1 MRPKRPKNG
10 NQVVELIIFMQSTL
24 LVCFG
29 LAAFNASST
38 IMAGINAITDVN
50 SMAAFVTDKGLQ
62 TETKTIST
70 DTALRI
76 INNFELVCFISV
88 SIGTIVMFATLV
100 RIIRKS
106 YGN

>member
-38 IMAGINAITDVN
+38 IMSGIRAISDVN

-62 TETKTIST
+62 TETETIST
-70 DTALRI
+70 DTALKI
-76 INNFELVCFISV
+76 INNFELVCLISV